1 MQLMEMAQLVGL
13 TIKNSPEGVAFER
26 AKAEY
31 EGNLEINNALM
42 EYQIQQTLI
51 QNKEDESGE
60 PMDEMTL
67 ERVNDRINELYE
79 FIVGHEKYKAYEEA
93 QKALNDLIGK
103 VNSTILAQI
112 TGRVPGEC
120 THDCSSCGGCH

>member
-13 TIKNSPEGVAFER
+13 TIKNSPEGIAFDR
-26 AKAEY
+26 AKKEY

-42 EYQIQQTLI
+42 EYQIQQALI

-60 PMDEMTL
+60 PMDEATL
-67 ERVNDRINELYE
+67 ARVNDRINELYE

-93 QKALNDLIGK
+93 EKALNALIGK

-112 TGRVPGEC
+112 TGKLPVEC